1 MITRFHFFL
10 FFYPLLVGGWPAL
23 LHADQ
28 SEQIPQALASSS
40 FLLVASPHMPDPRF
54 RKTVLVVTRHG
65 HTGPIGVIVNRPQN
79 IKLGK
84 IFPDYP
90 AAREM
95 RLFYGGPVFIN
106 QVSYL
111 VRGGKTVTG
120 ALTISSN
127 IYLAYDL
134 PTLDELL
141 SGKRSYKDLR
151 VMYGLAS
158 WAPGQLE
165 YEIQVGS
172 WYVLPLDETI
182 IFDLTPA
189 EMWQE
194 LYNRANSIV
203 L

>member
-1 MITRFHFFL
+1 MFTRFRFL
-10 FFYPLLVGGWPAL
+10 IFLCLLLAGNWPVM

-28 SEQIPQALASSS
+28 SEQTTSEPSS
-40 FLLVASPHMPDPRF
+40 FLLVASRQMPDPRF

-65 HTGPIGVIVNRPQN
+65 NTGPIGVIVNRPQD
-79 IKLGK
+79 IKLDK
-84 IFPDYP
+84 IFPAYP
-90 AAREM
+90 AAKELS
-95 RLFYGGPVFIN
+95 LFYGGPAYPR
-106 QVSYL
+106 QVCYL
-111 VRGGKTVTG
+111 VRGGEAVAG

-127 IYLAYDL
+127 IYLAYDM

-141 SGKRSYKDLR
+141 NGKRHYKDLR
-151 VMYGLAS
+151 VMHGLAS

-165 YEIQVGS
+165 YEIKLGS
-172 WYVLPLDETI
+172 WYVMPLDEAV
-182 IFDLTPA
+182 IFDHAPA